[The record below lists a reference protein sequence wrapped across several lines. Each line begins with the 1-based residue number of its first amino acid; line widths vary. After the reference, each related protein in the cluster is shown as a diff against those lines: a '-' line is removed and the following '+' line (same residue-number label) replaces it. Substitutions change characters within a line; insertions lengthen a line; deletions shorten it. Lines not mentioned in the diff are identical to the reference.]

1 MTGRSSLGRP
11 VIVASPLCA
20 PDPRC
25 HSARGLAAAD
35 RACCGLVDSGS
46 AGFAG
51 GRVLAPRAPRPE
63 HPGAVHPAMQQA
75 SHVTPQRLASRAN
88 QARARGLQVLTS
100 RPALPVHVP
109 LIPRIDRRIQK
120 PAHPENYLGMAPMGP
135 LDQRSCPE
143 RKRGAERSSGV
154 IGGSVLPRK
163 ARGHA
168 ATRIAPGICVS
179 AGADADCRQST
190 ELEPGALSWGQL
202 LARAESAPPLPRSAG
217 PTEAPP
223 SRTIR
228 SDVSHPDPSCGLESS
243 GLERHGRP
251 LT

>member
-1 MTGRSSLGRP
+1 
-11 VIVASPLCA
+11 
-20 PDPRC
+20 
-25 HSARGLAAAD
+25 
-35 RACCGLVDSGS
+35 
-46 AGFAG
+46 
-51 GRVLAPRAPRPE
+51 
-63 HPGAVHPAMQQA
+63 
-75 SHVTPQRLASRAN
+75 
-88 QARARGLQVLTS
+88 
-100 RPALPVHVP
+100 
-109 LIPRIDRRIQK
+109 
-120 PAHPENYLGMAPMGP
+120 MAPIGP

-228 SDVSHPDPSCGLESS
+228 SDASHPDPSPVASNLVASNDTADPS
-243 GLERHGRP
+243 RDRAPPARTRP
-251 LT
+251 TAAANRAANHAGAPAYGC